1 MIALWLRS
9 VLAVFVVI
17 ALAQYFTPY
26 PKAGALGVM
35 GVFLAVQTSIV
46 GASFAVTRHHAPRT
60 PLEPSSGLVTALM
73 TFLREWLAYLALFA
87 IIQPFERTWMH
98 DDAAGRLPPGSVP
111 VLLIHGYMCNRGAWW
126 WLHKKLRANGVA
138 VATVNLE
145 PPCGSIEAFAD
156 QLHARIETLCSDT
169 GAAHVALVAH
179 SMGGLVARAYLRKHG
194 PARVAKVMTLASP
207 HHGTS
212 IARYGIGRSAREME
226 PDSAW
231 IQSLQLSKPQ
241 VPMLSI
247 WSLADN
253 FVAPQISSR
262 LAGARDIMLPA
273 LGHLTELLSP
283 RVLDILVS
291 ELAHRK

>member
-1 MIALWLRS
+1 
-9 VLAVFVVI
+9 
-17 ALAQYFTPY
+17 
-26 PKAGALGVM
+26 
-35 GVFLAVQTSIV
+35 
-46 GASFAVTRHHAPRT
+46 
-60 PLEPSSGLVTALM
+60 
-73 TFLREWLAYLALFA
+73 
-87 IIQPFERTWMH
+87 
-98 DDAAGRLPPGSVP
+98 
-111 VLLIHGYMCNRGAWW
+111 
-126 WLHKKLRANGVA
+126 
-138 VATVNLE
+138 
-145 PPCGSIEAFAD
+145 
-156 QLHARIETLCSDT
+156 
-169 GAAHVALVAH
+169 
-179 SMGGLVARAYLRKHG
+179 
-194 PARVAKVMTLASP
+194 MTLASP

-212 IARYGIGRSAREME
+212 IARYGIGLSAREME